1 MVLQEHAPYA
11 SETTRFRGAK
21 PKGCQTGKFT
31 PSGDEARLSD
41 RAIWGRLNVSEL
53 TSLVSSAAGRYAT
66 ALFELASES
75 DALPRTEQDME
86 ALGQALDASDDLR
99 TLLSTPIYTRDE
111 QGRAMASVTGAMGLS
126 AIVKNLV
133 GLMAS
138 KGRLFVLGEVID
150 VFAKLMAEHRGEVTA
165 DVTAARAMSDAQQA
179 ALVSTL
185 KAAIGREVKLN
196 LTVDEEIIG
205 GLVVKVG
212 SKMIDTS
219 IRSKLASLQNAMKEV
234 G

>member
-1 MVLQEHAPYA
+1 MAE
-11 SETTRFRGAK
+11 
-21 PKGCQTGKFT
+21 
-31 PSGDEARLSD
+31 LS
-41 RAIWGRLNVSEL
+41 
-53 TSLVSSAAGRYAT
+53 TLVSSAAGRYAT

-75 DALPRTEQDME
+75 DALAQTEQDME

-111 QGRAMASVTGAMGLS
+111 QGRAMASVTEAMGLS
-126 AIVKNLV
+126 ALVGNVV
-133 GLMAS
+133 GLMAT
-138 KGRLFVLGEVID
+138 KRRLFVLGDVID
-150 VFAKLMAEHRGEVTA
+150 IFAKLMAEHRGEVTA
-165 DVTAARAMSDAQQA
+165 EVTAARAMSDAQQA
-179 ALVSTL
+179 GLVSTL

-196 LTVDEEIIG
+196 VTVDEGIIG

-219 IRSKLASLQNAMKEV
+219 IRSKLASLQNAMREV